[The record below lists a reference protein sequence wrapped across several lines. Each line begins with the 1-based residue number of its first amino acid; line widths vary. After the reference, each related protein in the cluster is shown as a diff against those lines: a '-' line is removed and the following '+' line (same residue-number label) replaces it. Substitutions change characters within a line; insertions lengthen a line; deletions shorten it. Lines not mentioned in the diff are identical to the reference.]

1 MEQKE
6 YLTDDP
12 DLAAFL
18 MSQGR
23 RVKSYSKEGRAFYQ
37 FENSKALQTDVES
50 FLNDLPVTVRVRSLC
65 ENLRRLRISIAL
77 LKKGGVK
84 R

>member
-18 MSQGR
+18 MSQGW
-23 RVKSYSKEGRAFYQ
+23 RVRSYSEDGRAIWK
-37 FENSKALQTDVES
+37 FEHSKALQTDVEN
-50 FLNDLPVTVRVRSLC
+50 FLNDLPVTVKVRSLC
-65 ENLRRLRISIAL
+65 ENIRRLRISIAL
-77 LKKGGVK
+77 LKKGGVQ